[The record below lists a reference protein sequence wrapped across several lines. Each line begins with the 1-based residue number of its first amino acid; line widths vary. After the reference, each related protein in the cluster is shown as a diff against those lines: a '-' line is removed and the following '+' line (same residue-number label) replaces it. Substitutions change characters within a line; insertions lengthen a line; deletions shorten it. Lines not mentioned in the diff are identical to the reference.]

1 MVVKGAVE
9 LFHFKMTST
18 FIHVIRYLI
27 ADSSR
32 FTSVLENHVQT
43 ELEF

>member
-1 MVVKGAVE
+1 MFVKGAVE
-9 LFHFKMTST
+9 LFPLF
-18 FIHVIRYLI
+18 YLI
-27 ADSSR
+27 ASSSH